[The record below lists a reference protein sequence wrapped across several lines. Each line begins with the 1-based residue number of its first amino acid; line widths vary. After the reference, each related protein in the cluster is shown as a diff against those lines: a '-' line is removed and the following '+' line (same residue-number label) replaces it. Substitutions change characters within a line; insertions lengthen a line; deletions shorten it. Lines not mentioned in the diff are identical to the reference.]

1 MVKMTLMQTSR
12 YLIQNF
18 NMKHK
23 LSKKEIKN
31 LRKNKRELS
40 RYALKEI
47 SERLKR
53 IEDKLDNSLFFLE
66 KPSTLDIKGYWSK

>member
-1 MVKMTLMQTSR
+1 
-12 YLIQNF
+12 
-18 NMKHK
+18 MKHK
-23 LSKKEIKN
+23 LSKKEIKD

-40 RYALKEI
+40 KYALKEI

-53 IEDKLDNSLFFLE
+53 IEDKLDNSLFFFE

>member
-1 MVKMTLMQTSR
+1 MTLMQMSK

-23 LSKKEIKN
+23 LSKKEIKH
-31 LRKNKRELS
+31 LRKNKIELS
-40 RYALKEI
+40 KYALKEI

>member
-1 MVKMTLMQTSR
+1 
-12 YLIQNF
+12 
-18 NMKHK
+18 MKHK
-23 LSKKEIKN
+23 LSKKEIKD

-40 RYALKEI
+40 KYALEEI

-66 KPSTLDIKGYWSK
+66 KPSTLDIKGYWTK

>member
-1 MVKMTLMQTSR
+1 MTLMQMSK

-18 NMKHK
+18 SMKHK

-40 RYALKEI
+40 KYALKEI

>member
-1 MVKMTLMQTSR
+1 
-12 YLIQNF
+12 
-18 NMKHK
+18 MKRN

-66 KPSTLDIKGYWSK
+66 KPSTLDIKGYWNK

>member
-1 MVKMTLMQTSR
+1 
-12 YLIQNF
+12 
-18 NMKHK
+18 MKYK

-40 RYALKEI
+40 KYAVKEI

-53 IEDKLDNSLFFLE
+53 IEDKLDNSLFLLE
-66 KPSTLDIKGYWSK
+66 KPSTLDIKGYWGKQDV